1 MEKNGGLSRKEQIER
16 DLQTIARLQNRVKQ
30 NRAKEKERERKERTK
45 RLIELGAIV
54 ESSLSAQAVSV
65 LRVMPKHRLKR
76 FEDYLIENLNTL
88 GLERLEQE
96 VLEEA
101 AQKKTKKTATSHQ
114 HPAQ

>member
-30 NRAKEKERERKERTK
+30 NRAKEKEKERKERTK

-54 ESSLSAQAVSV
+54 ESRLSAQAVSV

-96 VLEEA
+96 LIAEQGQEKE
-101 AQKKTKKTATSHQ
+101 KKIAPQREHDS
-114 HPAQ
+114 